1 MSSQRTVKETI
12 ERREFE
18 PLPKQQTFLMSTADQ
33 CLLSGSFGAG
43 KSRIGCEKGFM
54 LNMMYPGNRGLIVRK
69 HFSDVRSSTINQTL
83 LEEVIPEDY
92 IPEDV
97 GHNKGE
103 HVIRHYTGEED
114 PTGDPVM
121 SEIHYHGLDS
131 GRASGGDDVPQ
142 KIGSHSYGWI
152 FVDEGTELSEGEWNQ
167 LVGRLRY
174 SGKRQGGKYYT
185 VPFQQIFTATNPASP
200 QHWMYKM
207 FFDDGNGDVI
217 QMNVLD
223 NPHVPQDYVDRMERT
238 LSGMR
243 YERYFE
249 GKWVGSEGMVY
260 KEWDVDTNYVKPENL
275 VEWYAGWQIDERKD
289 WSNGDES
296 VWISPPPD
304 WRVYRAI
311 DFGYNNPF
319 VCQWWARSPDDELI
333 MFRELYESELLIE
346 EAAKKIKKWTDDD
359 WMVENTYADHDA
371 QAVETLKKYGVHT
384 ENAQKD
390 VEAGIDAVKSRM
402 TEDSR
407 GKPSLYIMRGSRTH
421 EPDNHLRMG
430 DKPLKTVEEIPSY
443 TWKNDKEDKPEKADD
458 HGLDAMRYLVYS
470 LDEGTTV
477 SLDEMKEWERLAND
491 WSGSDDGF
499 N

>member
-1 MSSQRTVKETI
+1 MSVHSSAQEAI

-18 PLPKQQTFLMSTADQ
+18 PLPKQKEFMLSTADQ

-69 HFSDVRSSTINQTL
+69 HFSDVKASTVDQTL
-83 LEEVIPEDY
+83 TEEVIPEDY
-92 IPEDV
+92 IVE
-97 GHNKGE
+97 HNKGE
-103 HVIRHYTGEED
+103 HKIKHYTGESD
-114 PTGDPVM
+114 PNGDPVL
-121 SEIHYHGLDS
+121 SEVHYHGLDA
-131 GRASGGDDVPQ
+131 GRNTSDDDLPR
-142 KIGSHSYGWI
+142 KIGSMAYGWI

-174 SGKRQGGKYYT
+174 DGKRQGGKFFT

-207 FFDDGNGDVI
+207 FFDEGNGDVI

-260 KEWDVDTNYVKPENL
+260 KEWDADTHHVEPQDL
-275 VEWYAGWQIDERKD
+275 VEWHSGWEIHERKE
-289 WSNGDES
+289 WTTGEIS
-296 VWISPPPD
+296 VWITPPD
-304 WRVYRAI
+304 DWRIYRAI

-319 VCQWWARSPDDELI
+319 VCQWWALSPDDELI

-346 EAAKKIKKWTDDD
+346 DAAHRIQK
-359 WMVENTYADHDA
+359 NTGDEWQLEQTFCDHDA
-371 QAVETLKKYGVHT
+371 QAAETLRKYGVHT
-384 ENAQKD
+384 QNAEKD
-390 VEAGIDAVKSRM
+390 VEAGIDAVKNRL
-402 TEDSR
+402 TPDER
-407 GKPSLYIMRGSRTH
+407 GRAKLYVMRGSRVH
-421 EPDNHLRMG
+421 EPDNQLRLN
-430 DKPLKTVEEIPSY
+430 DRPLKTIDEIPNY
-443 TWKNDKEDKPEKADD
+443 VWKDDHEDKPEKADD

-470 LDEGTTV
+470 LDERYTMDV
-477 SLDEMKEWERLAND
+477 DEMKKWEELAND
-491 WSGSDDGF
+491 WS
-499 N
+499 